1 MTLRMSL
8 RDRLIRSANSHA
20 RRSAV
25 WIKGERISYE
35 QLFSEAEELAKQLDN
50 TVPSGVSIG
59 IYCQRD
65 LTSLRGILAA
75 ALSNRPYVPL
85 NPTFP
90 MARLKS
96 ILRQSGLGAVICST
110 ETQANALD
118 LLEDSLS
125 ELVLIDAECKIFA
138 RRHANGIYLPS
149 AGNPDS
155 AAYIMFTSGTTG
167 VPKGVRV
174 LDSNLTAYLDGIKT
188 IADLTPEDRS
198 THFFDLSFDLS
209 VHDLFVTWCAGAEL
223 MILPKEENMAIGQ
236 FINEQHVTSW
246 FSVPSLASF
255 CERIGQ
261 LKVNG
266 MPSLRL
272 ALFCGEPLALTVA
285 RSFASAA
292 PSARVWN
299 LYGPTEA
306 TIALTAFELKRP
318 DGLGDEL
325 PVVPLGFPI
334 GSQQIRV
341 DMIDGTSGE
350 FLLGGSQVTPGYIN
364 APELNETK
372 FFTEGDGTRYYR
384 TGDLVHLSD
393 DHGAIFLGRIDDQVK
408 INGYRVELLEI
419 DATLREAAGTA
430 EVASI
435 PWPPAREGNPDHIV
449 AFVTEPKYT
458 PAEIRKTC
466 RIKLPGYMVPRKI
479 FVIEKMPVTSSGK
492 IDRAALAKLVN

>member
-1 MTLRMSL
+1 
-8 RDRLIRSANSHA
+8 
-20 RRSAV
+20 
-25 WIKGERISYE
+25 
-35 QLFSEAEELAKQLDN
+35 
-50 TVPSGVSIG
+50 
-59 IYCQRD
+59 
-65 LTSLRGILAA
+65 
-75 ALSNRPYVPL
+75 
-85 NPTFP
+85 
-90 MARLKS
+90 
-96 ILRQSGLGAVICST
+96 
-110 ETQANALD
+110 
-118 LLEDSLS
+118 
-125 ELVLIDAECKIFA
+125 
-138 RRHANGIYLPS
+138 
-149 AGNPDS
+149 
-155 AAYIMFTSGTTG
+155 MFTSGTTG
-167 VPKGVRV
+167 TPKGVRV

-223 MILPKEENMAIGQ
+223 VILPREENMTIGK
-236 FINEQHVTSW
+236 FINEQRITSW

-255 CERIGQ
+255 CERVGQ
-261 LKVNG
+261 LKVSG

-285 RSFASAA
+285 RSFSAAA

-306 TIALTAFELKRP
+306 TIAFTAFELRRP

-334 GSQQIRV
+334 GSQRTR
-341 DMIDGTSGE
+341 IDTIGGTSGE

-364 APELNETK
+364 APDLNETK
-372 FFTEGDGTRYYR
+372 FSTESDGTRYYR
-384 TGDLVHLSD
+384 TGDLVQLSD

-419 DATLREAAGTA
+419 DAALREAAGTA

-435 PWPPAREGNPDHIV
+435 PWPPARDGNPDHIV

-458 PAEIRKTC
+458 SSEIRKSC
-466 RIKLPGYMVPRKI
+466 RVKLPGYMVPRKI
-479 FVIEKMPVTSSGK
+479 FVIEKMPTTSSGK
-492 IDRAALAKLVN
+492 IDRAALAKLVK